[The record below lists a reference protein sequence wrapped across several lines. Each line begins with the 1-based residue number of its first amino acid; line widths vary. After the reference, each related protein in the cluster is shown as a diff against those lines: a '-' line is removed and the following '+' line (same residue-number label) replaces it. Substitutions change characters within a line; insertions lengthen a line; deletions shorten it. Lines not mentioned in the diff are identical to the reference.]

1 MADGGASSFIMLV
14 TALLISGSVSTILIN
29 EWNKVAR
36 AAESDE
42 RKSAGS
48 LGVSVDFAGDPMMV
62 GFEDPAVGDDEL
74 TVYVLNSGI
83 HEMST
88 TFEFL
93 INGVAPATMTTSI
106 APSGTDWLPGYLL
119 EITASD
125 SSLSYTDGDDAS
137 LFFVGI
143 SESVQ
148 GYQHSATM
156 NKEVRLNEI

>member
-1 MADGGASSFIMLV
+1 
-14 TALLISGSVSTILIN
+14 
-29 EWNKVAR
+29 
-36 AAESDE
+36 
-42 RKSAGS
+42 
-48 LGVSVDFAGDPMMV
+48 MMV

-88 TFEFL
+88 TFELL

>member
-1 MADGGASSFIMLV
+1 MADGGASSFLMLV

-42 RKSAGS
+42 RKSLGS

-74 TVYVLNSGI
+74 TVYILNSGI

-88 TFEFL
+88 TFELL

-125 SSLSYTDGDDAS
+125 NSLTYTDGDDAS

-143 SESVQ
+143 SEPVQ

>member
-42 RKSAGS
+42 RKSLGS

-74 TVYVLNSGI
+74 TVYILNSGI

-88 TFEFL
+88 TFELL

-125 SSLSYTDGDDAS
+125 NSLTYTDGDDAS

-143 SESVQ
+143 SEPVQ

>member
-14 TALLISGSVSTILIN
+14 TALLISGSVSTILVS
-29 EWNKVAR
+29 EWAKVTR
-36 AAESDE
+36 AVGVEE
-42 RKSAGS
+42 RKSSGA

-62 GFEDPAVGDDEL
+62 GFDNPAVGDDEL

-93 INGVAPATMTTSI
+93 IDGVAPSTITTSI
-106 APSGTDWLPGYLL
+106 SPSGTDWLPGYLL
-119 EITASD
+119 QIKASD
-125 SSLSYTDGDDAS
+125 NTLSYTDGDDVS

-148 GYQHSATM
+148 GHTHSATM

>member
-29 EWNKVAR
+29 EWAKVTR
-36 AAESDE
+36 VVENEE
-42 RKSAGS
+42 RKSSGA

-62 GFEDPAVGDDEL
+62 GYENPATGDDEI
-74 TVYVLNSGI
+74 TVYILNSGLY
-83 HEMST
+83 EMST

-93 INGVAPATMTTSI
+93 INGVAPSTITTSI
-106 APSGTDWLPGYLL
+106 IPSGTDWLPGYLL
-119 EITASD
+119 QIKASD
-125 SSLSYTDGDDAS
+125 NTLSYTDGDDAS

-143 SESVQ
+143 SETVQ
-148 GYQHSATM
+148 GYTHSATM

>member
-14 TALLISGSVSTILIN
+14 TALLISGSVSTILIS

-36 AAESDE
+36 VAESDE
-42 RKSAGS
+42 RKSYGS

-74 TVYVLNSGI
+74 TVYVINSGI

-88 TFEFL
+88 TFELL

-106 APSGTDWLPGYLL
+106 SPSGTDWLPGYLL

-125 SSLSYTDGDDAS
+125 NTLTYTDGDDAS

-143 SESVQ
+143 SEPIQ

>member
-14 TALLISGSVSTILIN
+14 TALLVSGSVSTILIN
-29 EWNKVAR
+29 EWSKVAN
-36 AAESDE
+36 AMEKEE
-42 RKSAGS
+42 RKASGAH
-48 LGVSVDFAGDPMMV
+48 GVSVDFAGDPMMV
-62 GFEDPAVGDDEL
+62 SFEDPALGDDEL

-93 INGVAPATMTTSI
+93 VNGIAPTTISTSI
-106 APSGTDWLPGYLL
+106 SPSGTDWLPGYLL

-125 SSLSYTDGDDAS
+125 NALAYSDGDDAKI
-137 LFFVGI
+137 FFVGI
-143 SESVQ
+143 SEPVV

-156 NKEVRLNEI
+156 NMEVRLNEV

>member
-29 EWNKVAR
+29 EWAKVTR
-36 AAESDE
+36 VVEIEE
-42 RKSAGS
+42 RKSSGA

-62 GFEDPAVGDDEL
+62 GFENPAAGDDEV

-83 HEMST
+83 YEMST

-93 INGVAPATMTTSI
+93 INGVAPGTITTSI
-106 APSGTDWLPGYLL
+106 TPSGSDWLPGYLL
-119 EITASD
+119 EIKASD
-125 SSLSYTDGDDAS
+125 NSLSYTDGDDAS

-143 SESVQ
+143 SETVQ
-148 GYQHSATM
+148 GYTHSATM
-156 NKEVRLNEI
+156 SKEVRLNEI

>member
-14 TALLISGSVSTILIN
+14 TALLVSGSVSTILIN

-36 AAESDE
+36 AVESDE
-42 RKSAGS
+42 RKSSGA

-62 GFEDPAVGDDEL
+62 GFEDPAVGDDEM

-88 TFEFL
+88 TFELL
-93 INGVAPATMTTSI
+93 INGVTPATITTSI
-106 APSGTDWLPGYLL
+106 SPSGTDWLPGYLL

-125 SSLSYTDGDDAS
+125 NALTYTDGDDAS

-156 NKEVRLNEI
+156 NKEVRLHEI

>member
-1 MADGGASSFIMLV
+1 
-14 TALLISGSVSTILIN
+14 
-29 EWNKVAR
+29 
-36 AAESDE
+36 
-42 RKSAGS
+42 
-48 LGVSVDFAGDPMMV
+48 
-62 GFEDPAVGDDEL
+62 
-74 TVYVLNSGI
+74 
-83 HEMST
+83 
-88 TFEFL
+88 
-93 INGVAPATMTTSI
+93 
-106 APSGTDWLPGYLL
+106 LPGYLL